1 MSPLLLGCARYYL
14 QNGVEMCFNFTHFF
28 NVVITE
34 LQGLYEGASATL
46 SQSLGRYLN
55 VVIAGLRRILGSL
68 GHTELII
75 GQI

>member
-1 MSPLLLGCARYYL
+1 MSPLLLRCARYYL

-34 LQGLYEGASATL
+34 LQGLYEGALAAL
-46 SQSLGRYLN
+46 SKSLDRYFN
-55 VVIAGLRRILGSL
+55 VIIAGLRRILGSL